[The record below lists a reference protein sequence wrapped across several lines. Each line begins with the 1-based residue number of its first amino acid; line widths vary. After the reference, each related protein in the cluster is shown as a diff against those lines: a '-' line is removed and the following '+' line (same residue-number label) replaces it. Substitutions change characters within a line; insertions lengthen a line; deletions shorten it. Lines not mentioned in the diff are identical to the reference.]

1 MKVVAGL
8 VVLVLLIFSYLP
20 AEAKMGY
27 KEEITV
33 DNTTWCIERSTL
45 PCTFEMEGLSSG
57 TGMFIRDVSIDNFA
71 GVSAKETAHFL
82 SGNLTFSDKTTLISE
97 EGPVVITI
105 EIKGAKN
112 ITTNESVNITTNESV
127 NITIREAWPTY
138 FSTIKG
144 LAYSGDGISTRERY
158 ENNGDVISTSFNVKN
173 LVTVSRFDTVL
184 LGLDVS
190 AEILPGAVNETI
202 CSNKSTYYVLSS
214 RSLGGKAYL
223 GWRYREGIMKVDSS
237 EYYIGNFSIT
247 TEIKMKH
254 QMPPAPQNASNAS
267 IDWMPC
273 PSSEPRASIDWMPYP
288 SSEP

>member
-1 MKVVAGL
+1 MLNNQMKVVAGL

-45 PCTFEMEGLSSG
+45 PCTFEMEGMSSG

-97 EGPVVITI
+97 EGPVVITKQI
-105 EIKGAKN
+105 RGK
-112 ITTNESVNITTNESV
+112 NESA

-158 ENNGDVISTSFNVKN
+158 ENNGDVISTSFNVKK
-173 LVTVSRFDTVL
+173 LATVSRFDTVL

-190 AEILPGAVNETI
+190 AEILPGSVNETI

-214 RSLGGKAYL
+214 HSLGGKAYL
-223 GWRYREGIMKVDSS
+223 GCRYREGIMKLDSS
-237 EYYIGNFSIT
+237 EFYIGNFSIT

-254 QMPPAPQNASNAS
+254 QMPPAPPNASNTS
-267 IDWMPC
+267 IDWMPY
-273 PSSEPRASIDWMPYP
+273 PSPEPRASIDWMPYP